1 MTKFIKKITIFFEFY
16 SSSSLNIT
24 LLAPTIRIPIKAIN
38 APVILYFYILILR
51 NTIDKINVM
60 TIDPPLII
68 WWTEGGKK
76 FNAIYKKVD
85 EHPSKNAGKA
95 K

>member
-1 MTKFIKKITIFFEFY
+1 
-16 SSSSLNIT
+16 
-24 LLAPTIRIPIKAIN
+24 
-38 APVILYFYILILR
+38 
-51 NTIDKINVM
+51 M

-85 EHPSKNAGKA
+85 EQPSKNAGKD